1 MKRMLILIA
10 LIAPMVM
17 LGLAKVNA
25 QGNWQLL
32 STREVNY
39 VLDRD
44 VIDVTWR
51 DGSFNAL
58 KFEVKG
64 GALNMR
70 KCIVY
75 FENGGKQEMDL
86 LYKFGPGRDTQVLDL
101 KGNDRL
107 IEKIEF
113 WYNTRKKARNK
124 AIVSVFGR
132 H

>member
-1 MKRMLILIA
+1 MKRMIVLIA
-10 LIAPMVM
+10 LIVPMFM

-25 QGNWQLL
+25 QGRWELL
-32 STREVNY
+32 GTREVNY

-51 DGSFNAL
+51 DGSFDAL

-70 KCIVY
+70 KCVVH
-75 FENGGKQEMDL
+75 FENGEKQEMDL
-86 LYKFGPGRDTQVLDL
+86 LYKFGPGRDTRVLEL
-101 KGNDRL
+101 QGNKRL

-113 WYNTRKKARNK
+113 WYNTRKKAKNK
-124 AIVSVFGR
+124 AIMSVYGR